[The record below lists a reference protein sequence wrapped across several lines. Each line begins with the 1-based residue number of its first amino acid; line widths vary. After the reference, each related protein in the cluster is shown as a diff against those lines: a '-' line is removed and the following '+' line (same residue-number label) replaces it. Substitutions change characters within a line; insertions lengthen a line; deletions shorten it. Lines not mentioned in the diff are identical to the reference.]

1 MILGNKLKKK
11 FWLSLYILLGTLINP
26 GLAGAHAFS
35 QEYTLPLPLSIFL
48 YGGAGAIAVSFLI
61 IGLFLN
67 EKKMVSDYKV
77 RDITKF
83 GLVRW
88 LTSSIFRGVLKWF
101 SLLFL
106 LLLIASGIFGTQ
118 FSLSN
123 ISPIFVWVIFML
135 GFTYLVALFGNFW
148 PAVNPWKTIGDWV
161 GEDKGVLSY
170 PKVLSYWPAL
180 ILYFL
185 FIWNEIVSGEASI
198 PRNLS
203 TIILGYSFI
212 NVLGSY
218 LFGLR
223 DWFKYGEFFSV
234 FFDLVG
240 RMSPFEARG
249 GKILLRPPL
258 VGLLAKPAEG
268 FSQVVFI
275 LFMLSSTAF
284 DGFQATS
291 SWLSLDLWAYEYY
304 QGLGDGGE
312 RLFKTFGLMVS
323 PVVLL
328 GTYLLT
334 IYLSRVATKSKQS
347 FKSLAFS
354 FAPSLLPIAL
364 VYNIAH
370 YFQVLATQGQ
380 GIIYLISDPLG
391 QGWNIFG
398 TANYQVDV
406 GILRADTVWYTQ
418 VGFIVLGHIAAVYL
432 AHLIA
437 LKIFKSQ
444 KLALVSQVPMLLL
457 MVGYTLAGLWLLA
470 QPISFGT

>member
-1 MILGNKLKKK
+1 MKKK
-11 FWLSLYILLGTLINP
+11 LGLGLYLLIGSLINP
-26 GLAGAHAFS
+26 ATAGAHAFS
-35 QEYTLPLPLSIFL
+35 QNYTLPIPLSIFL

-67 EKKMVSDYKV
+67 EKKAGLDYSV

-88 LTSSIFRGVLKWF
+88 LTGSVFRGFLKWF
-101 SLLFL
+101 SLLFF

-118 FSLSN
+118 FPLSN
-123 ISPIFVWVIFML
+123 ITPTFVWIIFIL
-135 GFTYLVALFGNFW
+135 GFTYLVAIFGNFW
-148 PAVNPWKTIGDWV
+148 PAVNPWKTIGEWV
-161 GEDKGVLSY
+161 GEDRGVLTY
-170 PKVLSYWPAL
+170 PKALSYWPAL

-212 NVLGSY
+212 NVLGTY

-234 FFDLVG
+234 FFDLIG

-249 GKILLRPPL
+249 GKIFLRPPL
-258 VGLLAKPAEG
+258 VGLLAKPVEN
-268 FSQVVFI
+268 FSLVMFI

-284 DGFQATS
+284 DSFQATS
-291 SWLSLDLWAYEYY
+291 DWLRIDLWAYEYY
-304 QGLGDGGE
+304 KVLGDGGE
-312 RLFKTFGLMVS
+312 RLFKTFGLMMS
-323 PVVLL
+323 PVILL
-328 GTYLLT
+328 GTYLLA
-334 IYLSRVATKSKQS
+334 IYLSRLATKSKQS

-370 YFQVLATQGQ
+370 YFNVLATQGQ
-380 GIIYLISDPLG
+380 GIIYLLSDPLG
-391 QGWNIFG
+391 LGWNIFG
-398 TANYQVDV
+398 TASYQVNV
-406 GILRADTVWYTQ
+406 EVMRADTIWYTQ

-432 AHLIA
+432 SHLIA

-444 KLALVSQVPMLLL
+444 KLALVSQIPMLLL

-470 QPISFGT
+470 QPINFGS

>member
-1 MILGNKLKKK
+1 MKKK
-11 FWLSLYILLGTLINP
+11 LGLGLYLLIGSLINP
-26 GLAGAHAFS
+26 ATAGAHAFS
-35 QEYTLPLPLSIFL
+35 QNYTLPIPLSIFL

-67 EKKMVSDYKV
+67 EKKSVFNYKV
-77 RDITKF
+77 RDISKL
-83 GLVRW
+83 GVVNL
-88 LTSSIFRGVLKWF
+88 LTGRIFKNVLKWF
-101 SLLFL
+101 SFLFFL
-106 LLLIASGIFGTQ
+106 LLIFAGIVGTQ
-118 FSLSN
+118 FPLSN
-123 ISPIFVWVIFML
+123 ISPTFVWIIFIL
-135 GFTYLVALFGNFW
+135 GFTYLTAIFGNFW
-148 PAVNPWKTIGDWV
+148 PAVNPWKTIGEWV
-161 GEDKGVLSY
+161 GEDRGVLTY
-170 PKVLSYWPAL
+170 PKALSYWPAL

-185 FIWNEIVSGEASI
+185 FIWNEVVSGEASI

-212 NVLGSY
+212 NVLGTY
-218 LFGLR
+218 LFGLK

-234 FFDLVG
+234 FFDLIG
-240 RMSPFEARG
+240 RMSPIEAKG

-258 VGLLAKPAEG
+258 VGLLAKPAEN
-268 FSQVVFI
+268 FSQVLFI

-284 DGFQATS
+284 DSFQATS
-291 SWLSLDLWAYEYY
+291 SWLRIDLWAYEFY
-304 QGLGDGGE
+304 QVLGDGGE
-312 RLFKTFGLMVS
+312 RLFKTFGLMIS
-323 PVVLL
+323 PVILL
-328 GTYLLT
+328 VTYLLT

-370 YFQVLATQGQ
+370 YFNVLATQGQ

-391 QGWNIFG
+391 LGWNIFG
-398 TANYQVDV
+398 TSSYQVNV
-406 GILRADTVWYTQ
+406 EVMRADTIWYTQ
-418 VGFIVLGHIAAVYL
+418 VGIIILGHIAAVYL

-444 KLALVSQVPMLLL
+444 KLALVSQIPMLLL

-470 QPISFGT
+470 QPINFGS